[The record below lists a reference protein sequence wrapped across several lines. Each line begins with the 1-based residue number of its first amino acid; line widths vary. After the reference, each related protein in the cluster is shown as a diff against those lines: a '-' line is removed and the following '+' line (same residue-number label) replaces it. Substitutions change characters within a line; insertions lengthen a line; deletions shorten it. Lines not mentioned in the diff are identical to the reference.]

1 MITSEKQRRHRATGI
16 GWRKTVCSAAFC
28 LLLFHALMG
37 APSATAESTYH
48 LVGTVESKGFT
59 GAVILTPDG
68 MQSFYRLRETLPDG
82 AELVRVY
89 SNSILLKGSDG
100 ARYEM
105 FITAA
110 GKLQTATAPGVSA
123 LAQPQAQSPVDN
135 DQQKRSARRRSQ
147 RSSSSE
153 E

>member
-1 MITSEKQRRHRATGI
+1 MITSEKQTRHRATGT
-16 GWRKTVCSAAFC
+16 GGRKIVRSAAFC
-28 LLLFHALMG
+28 LLLFHTLLA
-37 APSATAESTYH
+37 APSAAAESTYY

-110 GKLQTATAPGVSA
+110 GKLQTTAAPAVSA

-135 DQQKRSARRRSQ
+135 NNQKRSARRRSQ